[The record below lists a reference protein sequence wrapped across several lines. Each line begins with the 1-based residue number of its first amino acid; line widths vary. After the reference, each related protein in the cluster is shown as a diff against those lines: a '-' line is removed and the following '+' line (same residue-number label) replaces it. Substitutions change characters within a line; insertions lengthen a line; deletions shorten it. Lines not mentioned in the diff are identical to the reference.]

1 MTTIKQVAAV
11 IPAAGIGR
19 RMQSEYPKQYLQLG
33 HQTVLEWTVQALC
46 QDPRISHIY
55 IATSSDDPY
64 FSAQQFKVK
73 QPIVRVQGGATRA
86 ASVAAG
92 VAAAVADG
100 FSWVAVHD
108 AARPCLTAA
117 ELTAVL
123 DAALNDPVGALLAL
137 PVADTL
143 KRSEA
148 YQRSSGSVSREQL
161 WQAQTPQVFPAAELQ
176 RGWQL
181 LGTEHPDLTDE
192 ASVMEALGLQP
203 QLVVGRRSNIKITQ
217 PGDEAIARLIVLEKE

>member
-1 MTTIKQVAAV
+1 MTTIKRVAAV

-19 RMQSEYPKQYLQLG
+19 RMQSEYPKQYLKLG
-33 HQTVLEWTVQALC
+33 QQTVLEWTVQALC
-46 QDPRISHIY
+46 QDPRISQIY

-64 FSAQQFKVK
+64 FAAQQFKVA
-73 QPIVRVQGGATRA
+73 QPIVQVEGGMTRA

-92 VAAAVADG
+92 VNAAMADG

-117 ELTAVL
+117 ELAAVL
-123 DAALNDPVGALLAL
+123 DAALGDPAGALLAL

-143 KRSEA
+143 KRSGSA
-148 YQRSSGSVSREQL
+148 QRSLGSVARGQL
-161 WQAQTPQVFPAAELQ
+161 WHALTPQVFPAAELQ
-176 RGWQL
+176 RGWQQ
-181 LGTEHPDLTDE
+181 LGTDHADFTDE

-203 QLVVGRRSNIKITQ
+203 RLVLGRRSNLKITQ
-217 PGDEAIARLIVLEKE
+217 PGDEDIARLIVLEKE